1 MERRA
6 TACVR
11 AFTLI
16 EVLVV
21 VAIIALLVSILIP
34 ALTRAKDQ
42 AKRAVCA
49 AHLHQQM
56 VGISSYSNDHKGS
69 APGRGFKSYTVA
81 EVWREAWGKGGAS
94 AKTLINLGLL
104 YKKWIGGEEDII
116 YCAATYAD
124 IRDMPPT
131 TGGET
136 AGGWA
141 TRFDIAVYWTFG
153 SYNYAVPSA
162 RGSCP
167 TFTGSNPFRRENWS
181 SGMLQWVTE
190 KWLPEHPGLTL
201 ADFRVPTSP
210 ALTFDWYIGNKPP
223 HMLGTGVNVLYS
235 DAHVRFHRVR
245 PTGSGQ
251 LDQYQTWY
259 ELSVKQ

>member
-1 MERRA
+1 MKRLHTSYA
-6 TACVR
+6 R

-42 AKRAVCA
+42 ARRAVCS
-49 AHLHQQM
+49 AHMHQM
-56 VGISSYSNDHKGS
+56 MIAVNSYSGDHKGL

-81 EVWREAWGKGGAS
+81 EVWHEAWGKGGNQ
-94 AKTLINLGLL
+94 KTLINLGLL

-116 YCAATYAD
+116 YCPATYAT

-141 TRFDIAVYWTFG
+141 TRNDPAVYWTFG
-153 SYNYAVPSA
+153 SFNYAVPSA
-162 RGSCP
+162 RGTCP
-167 TFTGSNPFRRENWS
+167 TFTGSNPFRKENWS
-181 SGMLQWVTE
+181 SGMLSWVTDV
-190 KWLPEHPGLTL
+190 WVPAHPGLTV
-201 ADFRVPTSP
+201 ADFKVPTSP
-210 ALTFDWYIGNKPP
+210 ALAFDWYIGNAPP
-223 HMLGTGVNVLYS
+223 HMMGTGVNVLYA
-235 DAHVRFHRVR
+235 DAHVRFHRVKA
-245 PTGSGQ
+245 TSSGQ
-251 LDQYQTWY
+251 ADQYQTWY
-259 ELSVKQ
+259 ELSIKQ